1 MLRLKGGGSTEAR
14 TCDTTSYTVLSG
26 LKLTICA
33 VLFSLE

>member
-1 MLRLKGGGSTEAR
+1 MLRLKGGGSSEAR

-26 LKLTICA
+26 LTICA